1 MSTAAAPG
9 GSGPRPRRRR
19 LEADDR
25 RELIVAAAQQLFAQ
39 RPYEQV
45 STGAIA
51 AAAGTTRTNV
61 LYYFKSKRDLFL
73 EIVERFSRIP
83 DELGTPE
90 TFAPV
95 PDRVR
100 ALFERWLDGIERNR
114 GTYITMVHASS
125 SSDPKVSGA
134 LRDSMRTW
142 EENLLRIVSLD
153 LDEPS
158 NHAMV
163 RSFQAL
169 VADATMAWLESK
181 ELDKPQVLE
190 LLTNCL
196 IAVGQSASG
205 GRS

>member
-1 MSTAAAPG
+1 MTGVAPAQT
-9 GSGPRPRRRR
+9 GSASKRTR
-19 LEADDR
+19 LDADDR
-25 RELIVAAAQQLFAQ
+25 REQIVAAAQTLFAQ

-45 STGAIA
+45 STGEIA

-83 DELGTPE
+83 DDIAASDACED
-90 TFAPV
+90 V
-95 PDRVR
+95 HDRVR
-100 ALFERWLDGIERNR
+100 AVFERWLDGVERNR
-114 GTYITMVHASS
+114 GTYLTMVNASS

-134 LRDSMRTW
+134 LRESMRIW
-142 EENLLRIVSLD
+142 EQNLLRIVALD
-153 LDEPS
+153 IDEPS

-181 ELDKPQVLE
+181 ELDKAQVLA

-196 IAVGQSASG
+196 IAVGRSASDAG
-205 GRS
+205 

>member
-1 MSTAAAPG
+1 MKEAALVRAKP
-9 GSGPRPRRRR
+9 PRRTR

-25 RELIVAAAQQLFAQ
+25 RDQIVAAAQKLFAQ

-45 STGAIA
+45 STGEIA

-61 LYYFKSKRDLFL
+61 LYYFKTKRDLFL
-73 EIVERFSRIP
+73 EIVDRFSRIP
-83 DELGTPE
+83 TDLGTPE
-90 TFAPV
+90 SHASV
-95 PDRVR
+95 HDRVQ
-100 ALFERWLDGIERNR
+100 ALFERWLDGVERNR

-134 LRDSMRTW
+134 LSDSMRTW
-142 EENLLRIVSLD
+142 EQNLLRVVALD
-153 LDEPS
+153 IDQPS

-169 VADATMAWLESK
+169 VADATMAWLESE
-181 ELDKPQVLE
+181 ELDKAQVLA

-196 IAVGQSASG
+196 IAVGQSASDMQ
-205 GRS
+205 R

>member
-1 MSTAAAPG
+1 MTKAIPEQT
-9 GSGPRPRRRR
+9 GSPRRTRM
-19 LEADDR
+19 EADDR
-25 RELIVAAAQQLFAQ
+25 REQIVAAARHLFAQ

-45 STGAIA
+45 STGEIA

-61 LYYFKSKRDLFL
+61 LYYFKSKRDLFS
-73 EIVERFSRIP
+73 EIVERFARIP
-83 DELGTPE
+83 EE
-90 TFAPV
+90 FAV
-95 PDRVR
+95 PDGHGDVDGRVR
-100 ALFERWLDGIERNR
+100 AVFEKWLDGIERNR
-114 GTYITMVHASS
+114 GTYITMVRASS

-142 EENLLRIVSLD
+142 EQNLLRIVGLD
-153 LDEPS
+153 LDETS

-181 ELDKPQVLE
+181 ELDKSQVLE

-196 IAVGQSASG
+196 IAVGRSASDG
-205 GRS
+205 

>member
-1 MSTAAAPG
+1 MTKAAPEQP
-9 GSGPRPRRRR
+9 GSPRRTR

-25 RELIVAAAQQLFAQ
+25 RDQIVAAARDLFAQ

-45 STGAIA
+45 STGEIA

-61 LYYFKSKRDLFL
+61 LYYFKSKRGLFS

-83 DELGTPE
+83 ED
-90 TFAPV
+90 FVV
-95 PDRVR
+95 PDGHDDVAGRVR
-100 ALFERWLDGIERNR
+100 AIFEKWLDGIERNR
-114 GTYITMVHASS
+114 GTYITMVRASS

-142 EENLLRIVSLD
+142 EQNLLRIVGLD
-153 LDEPS
+153 IDEPS

-181 ELDKPQVLE
+181 ELDKSQVLE

-196 IAVGQSASG
+196 IAVGHSASAD
-205 GRS
+205 

>member
-1 MSTAAAPG
+1 MTGVAPSQT
-9 GSGPRPRRRR
+9 GSASKRTR
-19 LEADDR
+19 LDADDR
-25 RELIVAAAQQLFAQ
+25 REQIVAAAQTLFAQ

-45 STGAIA
+45 STGEIA

-83 DELGTPE
+83 DDIAASEAYE
-90 TFAPV
+90 DV
-95 PDRVR
+95 HDRVR
-100 ALFERWLDGIERNR
+100 AVFERWLDGVERNR
-114 GTYITMVHASS
+114 GTYLTMVNASS

-134 LRDSMRTW
+134 LRESMRIW
-142 EENLLRIVSLD
+142 EQNLLRIVALD
-153 LDEPS
+153 IDEPS

-181 ELDKPQVLE
+181 ELDKAQVLA

-196 IAVGQSASG
+196 IAVGRSASDAE
-205 GRS
+205 